1 MQQFSTKYT
10 YIFTLALCL
19 ICSVLLATAA
29 VVLKERQT
37 ENQALDK
44 KKSVLQAANL
54 VAVGEKLTPARVEEK
69 FASIKPRIV
78 DLKSDTY
85 AEGVAAGADFDE
97 DDVPVMTPPP
107 NMAQIKEIPEKVQV
121 FEVMKGDKLDM
132 LVLPIEGKGL
142 WGTLYGYLALDSD
155 TTTIKGITY
164 YDHKETP
171 GLGGEVDNPKW
182 KNRWPGRKAYDS
194 DWNVAIHVIKGSAG
208 PVAEDP
214 YSVDGLSGATITSR
228 GVSHML
234 EFWLGD
240 DGYGLWLKG
249 LRDGRSS

>member
-10 YIFTLALCL
+10 YLFTLGLCL
-19 ICSVLLATAA
+19 ACSVLLAVAA

-37 ENQALDK
+37 INQKLDK
-44 KKSVLQAANL
+44 QKSVLLAANL
-54 VAVGEKLTPARVEEK
+54 VAAGEKLTPARVREK
-69 FASIKPRIV
+69 FASITPRVV

-85 AEGVAAGADFDE
+85 ADRDAANFDPSA
-97 DDVPVMTPPP
+97 VPHVTPPP
-107 NMAQIKEIPEKVQV
+107 NLAQIKDIPEQVQI

-142 WGTLYGYLALDSD
+142 WGTLYGYLALDAD

-182 KNRWPGRKAYDS
+182 KNRWPRAQ
-194 DWNVAIHVIKGSAG
+194 
-208 PVAEDP
+208 
-214 YSVDGLSGATITSR
+214 GL
-228 GVSHML
+228 
-234 EFWLGD
+234 
-240 DGYGLWLKG
+240 
-249 LRDGRSS
+249 